1 MSNIQESYVNAAK
14 RGNQSSPSTLQP
26 GKVVS
31 ADKDEFKV
39 KKYEIKEDD
48 EEPDNEVDVPDNY
61 KKDPDYLPESEE
73 DDSEEGSEEE
83 EEAEEGSDEEGSDE
97 EEEGSEEE
105 EVEEEDKAEE
115 DYKNDPDYVP
125 DEEESESGDEE
136 EDDYNYVPGY
146 MAPVEYYVP
155 PHEPEYGIEKVFGCD
170 GCDYEWKDGW
180 KEGWKAAMK
189 FIEEQANQ
197 NRKAPE
203 APTCDNCGIACKTKK
218 CGGSCNG
225 SVMYCNEKCQFI
237 HWKKTH
243 KFACIKK

>member
-1 MSNIQESYVNAAK
+1 MSNVKKTYVNAAK
-14 RGNQSSPSTLQP
+14 RGNQSSPSSLQP
-26 GKVVS
+26 GKVIS
-31 ADKDEFKV
+31 ADKANEIDANEIDANEVQDAFDVEDE
-39 KKYEIKEDD
+39 YEVEEDYKNDPDYTPESEDD
-48 EEPDNEVDVPDNY
+48 ES
-61 KKDPDYLPESEE
+61 ESDE
-73 DDSEEGSEEE
+73 D
-83 EEAEEGSDEEGSDE
+83 EAEENEDE
-97 EEEGSEEE
+97 
-105 EVEEEDKAEE
+105 AEE

-125 DEEESESGDEE
+125 DEEDLESGEEHESDEE
-136 EDDYNYVPGY
+136 EDDYINDPAYLPGY
-146 MAPVEYYVP
+146 MAPVEYYAP

-170 GCDYEWKDGW
+170 GCDYEWRDGW

-189 FIEEQANQ
+189 FIEEQVNQ

-203 APTCDNCGIACKTKK
+203 APTCDNCGIACKPKK